1 MNYKAV
7 FFCVFQEITKKKKGR
22 KVVGKKI
29 KTAVLGIVIGF
40 ANGIFGS
47 GGGSIAVPFM
57 ERLLDIKAHKA
68 HATAIAIILPLSVIS
83 GFIYFWKV
91 DILWKEALLVSL
103 GGIFG
108 GYIGARLLSKISGR
122 WLHIIFGV
130 FMIFAA
136 VNMIK

>member
-1 MNYKAV
+1 M
-7 FFCVFQEITKKKKGR
+7 GR
-22 KVVGKKI
+22 KI
-29 KTAVLGIVIGF
+29 KTTLLGIVTGF

-83 GFIYFWKV
+83 GFIYFWRV
-91 DILWKEALLVSL
+91 DIPWTEALVVSA
-103 GGIFG
+103 GGMFG
-108 GYIGARLLSKISGR
+108 GYIGARLLSKVSGR
-122 WLHIIFGV
+122 WLHIIFGA